1 MLLLCKTASQLDCTA
16 AFTPMQIAFH
26 PEAHR
31 VSTSPQQACLR
42 QIISAVPCCCCA
54 KQPFSRTALLHL
66 HLCRLPFTQRR
77 IESAPAHS
85 NHAWDRLNFL
95 CHAAA
100 VQNSPTAGLHCCVY
114 TYADCLLHCGALSWH
129 QPTAT
134 KPGKDY
140 ICCAMLLL
148 CKTALQQDCTAAFT
162 PMQIAFHPEA
172 HRVSTSPQQACLRQ
186 IISAVPC
193 CCCAKQPYSWTA
205 LLRLHLCRL
214 PFTLRHFE
222 LASTHS
228 NQAWERLYLLC
239 HAAAVQNSPSA
250 GLHCCIYTYADC
262 LSPRGASSQHQPTA
276 SMPETDYICCAML
289 LLCKTALKQDCT
301 AAFTPMQIAFHPEAH
316 RVSTS
321 PQQACLRQII
331 SAVPCCCC
339 AKQPFSRTALLRLHL
354 CRLPFTQRRIES
366 APAHSK
372 HA

>member
-1 MLLLCKTASQLDCTA
+1 MQNSPSAGLHCCVYTYADCLLHCGASSWHQPTATMPATDYICCAMLLLCKSASQLDCTA

-31 VSTSPQQACLR
+31 VSTSPQQPCLR

-54 KQPFSRTALLHL
+54 
-66 HLCRLPFTQRR
+66 
-77 IESAPAHS
+77 
-85 NHAWDRLNFL
+85 
-95 CHAAA
+95 
-100 VQNSPTAGLHCCVY
+100 NSLTAGLHCCV
-114 TYADCLLHCGALSWH
+114 
-129 QPTAT
+129 
-134 KPGKDY
+134 
-140 ICCAMLLL
+140 
-148 CKTALQQDCTAAFT
+148 
-162 PMQIAFHPEA
+162 
-172 HRVSTSPQQACLRQ
+172 
-186 IISAVPC
+186 
-193 CCCAKQPYSWTA
+193 
-205 LLRLHLCRL
+205 
-214 PFTLRHFE
+214 
-222 LASTHS
+222 
-228 NQAWERLYLLC
+228 
-239 HAAAVQNSPSA
+239 
-250 GLHCCIYTYADC
+250 YTYADC

-289 LLCKTALKQDCT
+289 LLCKTASQLDCT

-321 PQQACLRQII
+321 PQQPRLGKII